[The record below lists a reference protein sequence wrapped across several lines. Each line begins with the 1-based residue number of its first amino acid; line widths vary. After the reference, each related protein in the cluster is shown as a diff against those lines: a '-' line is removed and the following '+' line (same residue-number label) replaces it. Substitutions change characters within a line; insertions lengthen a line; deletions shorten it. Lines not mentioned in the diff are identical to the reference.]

1 MSIGVS
7 IAAGVLKFLDILV
20 WIIIGGPIRRLNF
33 KKPEDEDNSE
43 VVGEENG
50 DPIRVMTGKKDFK
63 PVCFWAPGA
72 ETCLDLVYSNVE
84 NQPDFPALGVREF
97 LGYKDVGE
105 RFPVKM
111 FGKTNW
117 TTFSQLGSNLRA
129 MGAYLRS
136 IGNHAQP
143 HTGNTDDC
151 QGACSVIMFEDTCDA
166 WITTA
171 MGAWSQ
177 DMFISTVYGT
187 LGPDAVAQS
196 IQESSATTIFCNR
209 KNVGKLIAKKDDM
222 PTLKHIIYT
231 NWNIDPKD
239 CKENLT
245 GFQDSG
251 ISVIEYYDALK
262 IGNGIVDKYP
272 MNKCIEDSVA
282 VVMYTSGTTGRP
294 KGVVMPHK
302 SIRFTIA
309 TVIPLVID
317 YFPEHFTHLAYLPL
331 AHIYELAV
339 HVGVLSMGGH
349 IGYADPHTIT
359 RAGARPT
366 GALEEFKPHLI
377 MGVPKI
383 FEVIMK
389 GAKAKFANLPQWKRE
404 IAAAALD
411 YKYQAMTS
419 GRSTPLFDLILFNKI
434 KAAFGG
440 NVSVVLSGGGALSAE
455 VQRFCLSVFSCPVIQ
470 GYGLTETCAGGCIS
484 LMEDTRGSNVGP
496 PEPGIEVMLRSCI
509 DDDGEP
515 EVLDKAGLPYLS
527 KDTMDAEGS
536 PCLGRGEVMIRG
548 PSASKCYYKLPELT
562 VKSYL
567 PNGWFKTGDVGE
579 WLPDGT
585 LRIIDRVK
593 NLVKLKGG
601 EYIALENMESI
612 YGGSEYVNALAGGVM
627 VFGDCTMDRP
637 VALVQVNIK
646 RLEKWATDNGIE
658 YKDADDLL
666 SNSAANKE
674 VLRDMTDIHKKSNL
688 SPLEKIVAV
697 TLMCD
702 PWTSDNKCMTA
713 TQKISRSGICN
724 RHTEVLEELKKFGR
738 R

>member
-1 MSIGVS
+1 MSIGVT

-272 MNKCIEDSVA
+272 MNK
-282 VVMYTSGTTGRP
+282 P

-658 YKDADDLL
+658 YKMLMIYYL
-666 SNSAANKE
+666 
-674 VLRDMTDIHKKSNL
+674 
-688 SPLEKIVAV
+688 
-697 TLMCD
+697 TLQLIKRF
-702 PWTSDNKCMTA
+702 SE
-713 TQKISRSGICN
+713 I
-724 RHTEVLEELKKFGR
+724 
-738 R
+738 